1 MMALTVLMAIPVLI
15 IYFLAQKQFIEGIQI
30 GAVKG

>member
-1 MMALTVLMAIPVLI
+1 VALHDAMATMAAVLAL
-15 IYFLAQKQFIEGIQI
+15 YFAAKQFLEGINV

>member
-1 MMALTVLMAIPVLI
+1 MMAAPVLFL
-15 IYFLAQKQFIEGIQI
+15 YFLAQKQFIEGINV